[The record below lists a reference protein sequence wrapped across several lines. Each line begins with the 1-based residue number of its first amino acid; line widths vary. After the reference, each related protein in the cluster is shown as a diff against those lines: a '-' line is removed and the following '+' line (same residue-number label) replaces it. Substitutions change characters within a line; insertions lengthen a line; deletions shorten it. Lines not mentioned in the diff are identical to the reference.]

1 LSPFRRRTVVILS
14 VVAGLSLAS
23 ALLWGVFGGEIG
35 PVRSAQADAFSRSA
49 LGHSAFV
56 ALLRQLRIPVVLS
69 RNDSAGKAR
78 HSTLLVVAEPRLG
91 DAAQERALRLVIG
104 PASAALL
111 VLPKWQ
117 GVEDAERPG
126 WISAANLVGRD
137 EVEQVLD
144 AAGIGARLVR
154 VPAGEPVGWDAGG
167 IAVRPSIVM
176 PQLLEGGGL
185 EPVIR
190 CRQGI
195 LAGWAPT
202 RAGRMLVLADPD
214 LLSNHGLLRPGNAAA
229 AIDILEEA
237 RRGREA
243 VVIDETLH
251 GFGRDPGFFRMLFDY
266 PLVLASIQSLLVVAV
281 LLWAAMGRFGAPE
294 PHRPDLEEGKETLVE
309 NIAMLLR
316 LGDHSAHALE
326 RYLGFAVAEVRAAL
340 HVPDALPA
348 PRAAEW
354 LDGNAAARGL
364 DLRLADLEADV
375 GRVGARRLPRALPV
389 ALRIHRWRK
398 EMVRGR
404 DDGP

>member
-1 LSPFRRRTVVILS
+1 VVVS
-14 VVAGLSLAS
+14 RHDS
-23 ALLWGVFGGEIG
+23 GG
-35 PVRSAQADAFSRSA
+35 R
-49 LGHSAFV
+49 
-56 ALLRQLRIPVVLS
+56 
-69 RNDSAGKAR
+69 AR
-78 HSTLLVVAEPRLG
+78 DSTLLVVAEPRLG
-91 DAAQERALRLVIG
+91 DASLERALRHMVR
-104 PASAALL
+104 PAAAALL
-111 VLPKWQ
+111 VLPKWS
-117 GVEDAERPG
+117 GVEDADRRG
-126 WISAANLVGRD
+126 WITEAELVGAS
-137 EVEQVLD
+137 EVERVLD

-154 VPAGEPVGWDAGG
+154 LPAGEAVGWDLGSVA
-167 IAVRPSIVM
+167 AAPSIVM
-176 PQLLEGGGL
+176 PQLIEGAGL

-195 LAGWAPT
+195 LAGWAYT

-214 LLSNHGLLRPGNAAA
+214 LLSNHGLLRPGNAVA
-229 AIDILEEA
+229 AIDLLERA

-251 GFGRDPGFFRMLFDY
+251 GFGREPGLFRMLFEY
-266 PLVLASIQSLLVVAV
+266 PLVLASIQSLLAVAV

-294 PHRPDLEEGKETLVE
+294 PPRTDMEEGKGTLVE

-340 HVPDALPA
+340 HAPDALSA
-348 PRAAEW
+348 PQAAEW

-364 DLRLADLEADV
+364 DLRLADLETDV
-375 GRVGARRLPRALPV
+375 ARVASRRMPRALPL